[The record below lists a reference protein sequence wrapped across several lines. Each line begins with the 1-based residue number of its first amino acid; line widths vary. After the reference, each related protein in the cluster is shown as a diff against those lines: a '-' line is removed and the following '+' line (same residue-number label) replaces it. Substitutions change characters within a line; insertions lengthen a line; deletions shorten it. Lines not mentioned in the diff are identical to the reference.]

1 MKTRANWVL
10 AALLCVQCADKD
22 RIAGGYDD
30 VENPALQVALVD
42 TLGHP
47 YPVGGA
53 AELRV
58 YARYQNPAKD
68 SLPLL
73 KQTIAADTF
82 DLIRDSVLLAAMA
95 DAAGRGTPWPSRDT
109 VEFNVNVRA
118 TGAGMPAGGAER
130 EAFVG
135 DFLLVKGKD
144 GVFRFRRRSGGGWQY
159 PDAKG
164 VLAARP
170 IMAPPVLGQHGAIG
184 DRGRQLSLQ
193 SVFIPGSPYAARIA
207 EDGTFSFTSLAR
219 GKYDVKAVSSDAKIY
234 TAADSLATGME
245 YIPSDWSEADILWIE

>member
-1 MKTRANWVL
+1 MKARANWAL
-10 AALLCVQCADKD
+10 AALLCVHCADKD

-30 VENPALQVALVD
+30 VENPAIQVALVD
-42 TLGHP
+42 TLGNP
-47 YPVGGA
+47 YLVGGA

-73 KQTIAADTF
+73 KQSIAADTF
-82 DLIRDSVLLAAMA
+82 GLIRDSVLLAAMA
-95 DAAGRGTPWPSRDT
+95 EAAGRGTPWPSRDT
-109 VEFNVNVRA
+109 VEFNLTVSA
-118 TGAGMPAGGAER
+118 TGPGMLAAGAER

-135 DFLLVKGKD
+135 DFLLAKSKD
-144 GVFRFRRRSGGGWQY
+144 GVFRFRRRSGSGWQY
-159 PDAKG
+159 PDTKG

-170 IMAPPVLGQHGAIG
+170 VMAPPVAGQLGAIG

-193 SVFIPGSPYAARIA
+193 AVFIPGSPYAAKIA
-207 EDGTFSFTSLAR
+207 EDGTFSFARLAR

-234 TAADSLATGME
+234 TAQDSLAAGME